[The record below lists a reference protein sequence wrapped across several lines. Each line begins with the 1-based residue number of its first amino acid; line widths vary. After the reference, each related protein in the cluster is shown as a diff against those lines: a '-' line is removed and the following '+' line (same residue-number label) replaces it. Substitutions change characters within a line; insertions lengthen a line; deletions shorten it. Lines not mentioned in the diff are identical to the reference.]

1 MLNYRHRH
9 NIYDIA
15 RIFMNLDENC
25 EVTCYVNN
33 KLRNFT
39 LWWTCRK
46 IDVQIFRWWIYLQTN
61 STLQFL
67 MFLLIFQED
76 RSVMSH
82 GCLTGKLIS
91 LIGLSSL
98 EENINQLFSW
108 FHPCRLMCERLML
121 SDLWVRLNN
130 SNVFEQLRVW
140 FYTSLYNL

>member
-98 EENINQLFSW
+98 EENMNLLLFD
-108 FHPCRLMCERLML
+108 FTRV
-121 SDLWVRLNN
+121 DLCVNDSCYPTYGSGCTTQMYLNN
-130 SNVFEQLRVW
+130 
-140 FYTSLYNL
+140 